1 MIGTVN
7 PFSDPEFKKQ
17 ILGKEGR
24 ADSGPDSYEILQ
36 PEEDV
41 SVDLKNIIGSAP
53 KIPNSKSIKNVI
65 LDASAIASTKKEQKA
80 LELTHKL
87 NEVFSSYNKEYNIDL
102 HVDFGSLSNTLVNVA
117 DPKSRH
123 ILELYV
129 SEVFQSIRPILILNM
144 TSKLCLIVDHA
155 LDLQNVM
162 DSSQM
167 SIQDLFIVIEKIMQY
182 IDMLEN
188 LRDSVVIKG
197 SDLELKKIS
206 EEVGN
211 SELNS
216 EESKQVVADFMRL
229 FQKEHGIE

>member
-24 ADSGPDSYEILQ
+24 TVDDPSDYEILQ

-41 SVDLKNIIGSAP
+41 SKNLKNIIGSAP
-53 KIPNSKSIKNVI
+53 VLPKTARNIIM
-65 LDASAIASTKKEQKA
+65 DASAIASNQKEQKA

-87 NEVFSSYNKEYNIDL
+87 NEVFTSYNKEYKMNL

-144 TSKLCLIVDHA
+144 ISKLCLVVDYA
-155 LDLQNVM
+155 LDVKNVF
-162 DSSQM
+162 SSQM
-167 SIQDLFIVIEKIMQY
+167 SVQDTFIVIEKIMGY
-182 IDMLEN
+182 IEMLEN

-197 SDLELKKIS
+197 SDLELKKIA
-206 EEVGN
+206 EETGN
-211 SELNS
+211 QEMES
-216 EESKQVVADFMRL
+216 EESRIIVENFIKL
-229 FQKEHGIE
+229 FQGENGIN